1 MMYPYVIV
9 GMNCVYFIKSINEP
23 IYLINFIEKIDSDE
37 ESFDVISRW
46 ENVGDN
52 LLKKTIHLDAKDI
65 TNQKVLQKVLYI
77 KNSLLSNINFCK
89 DLYAESTGLDC
100 GPVNDLSIYKKK
112 PGQGIGMVS
121 KEEKIK
127 DLINVYV
134 ILNSDPDHIPF
145 CIDKENN
152 LYMRPESA
160 SILMI
165 PDELD
170 QIVGQNPS
178 SITYYA
184 KASFPINIKK
194 LYPSEY
200 KIN

>member
-1 MMYPYVIV
+1 MMYPNVII

-52 LLKKTIHLDAKDI
+52 LLKKTIHLDAKDVS
-65 TNQKVLQKVLYI
+65 NQKVLQKVLYI

-89 DLYAESTGLDC
+89 NLYAESTGLDC

-112 PGQGIGMVS
+112 PGQSGINFK
-121 KEEKIK
+121 KEKVK
-127 DLINVYV
+127 DLVNVYV

-145 CIDKENN
+145 CVDKDKN
-152 LYMRPESA
+152 LYLRPESA
-160 SILMI
+160 SMLMI
-165 PDELD
+165 PDDLD
-170 QIVGQNPS
+170 QMVGQNPS

-184 KASFPINIKK
+184 KASFPINTRKN
-194 LYPSEY
+194 YPSEY